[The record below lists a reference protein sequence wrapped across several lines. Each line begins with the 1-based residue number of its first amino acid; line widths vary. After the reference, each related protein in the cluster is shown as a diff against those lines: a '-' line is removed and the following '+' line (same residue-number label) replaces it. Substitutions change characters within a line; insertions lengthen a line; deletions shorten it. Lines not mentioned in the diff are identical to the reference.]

1 MNKLKFAVFI
11 LCAVLA
17 WGCKKETQQSAV
29 LTIDPKVQYTAD
41 IFNDMYLWYES
52 MPTVDLASI
61 STPGDYINKVRY
73 TQDRWSFTMPYTDM
87 MKLLQNGETTGWG
100 FGFGYDNL
108 KNIRIFF
115 VYDNSAMGR
124 AGVKRGWQMKSIN
137 GSPVSSMTS
146 ADFNTALA
154 NTTNTFVFIKND
166 GTETS
171 IQMSKGV
178 IGINSVQY
186 STVFSRGAK
195 KIGYFVFSD
204 FLGSSVKEL
213 NTTFDT
219 FVSQGVTD
227 MILDLRYN
235 GGGTLDCADS
245 LVALLAG
252 KPNKD
257 KIYNTLTYNNKHVR
271 MGYSY
276 KIGLKYNSIQL
287 DKLVIITTSGT
298 ASASELVIS
307 GLKPYLNIKLIG
319 SKTHGKPVGMNIE
332 GITSL
337 NLAVAPIS
345 FRNTNSVGYTDYF
358 DGIPVDF
365 AVNDSPTQD
374 WGDLT
379 DECLKAS
386 VNYITTGAI
395 GFVPQKSTGYLN
407 RTIYKGSDFPIEN
420 LYQFGNGANRSNE

>member
-1 MNKLKFAVFI
+1 LP
-11 LCAVLA
+11 
-17 WGCKKETQQSAV
+17 
-29 LTIDPKVQYTAD
+29 IDAKVQFTAD
-41 IFNDMYLWYES
+41 TFNDLYLWYES
-52 MPTVDLASI
+52 IPTVDLTTLK
-61 STPGDYINKVRY
+61 TPDDYINKVKY
-73 TQDRWSFTMPYTDM
+73 AQDRWSFTMPYTDM
-87 MKLLQNGETTGWG
+87 VKLLQNGETTGWG

-108 KNIRIFF
+108 KNLRIYF

-124 AGVKRGWQMKSIN
+124 AGVKRGWVMKSIN
-137 GSPVSSMTS
+137 GNLVSSMTTT
-146 ADFNTALA
+146 DFNTALGNA
-154 NTTNTFVFIKND
+154 TNTFVFIKND

-171 IQMSKGV
+171 LQMSNGV

-186 STVFSRGAK
+186 STVFTRGAK

-213 NTTFDT
+213 NTTFDK
-219 FVSQGVTD
+219 FVNQGVTD

-257 KIYNTLTYNNKHVR
+257 KVYNTLSYNNKHVR
-271 MGYSY
+271 MGYTY
-276 KIGLKYNSIQL
+276 KIGLKYNSLQL
-287 DKLVIITTSGT
+287 DKLVFITTSGT
-298 ASASELVIS
+298 ASASELLIS

-332 GITSL
+332 GNTTL

-345 FRNTNSVGYTDYF
+345 FRNMNSVGYTDYF

-365 AVNDSPTQD
+365 AVKDSPTQD
-374 WGDLT
+374 WGDLS
-379 DECLKAS
+379 DECLKAA
-386 VNYITTGAI
+386 VNYISTGAI
-395 GFVPQKSTGYLN
+395 GFVPQKSSGNLN
-407 RTIYKGSDFPIEN
+407 QMIYKGTDNPIEN
-420 LYQFGNGANRSNE
+420 LYQFGAGHNVSNER

>member
-61 STPGDYINKVRY
+61 STPGDYINKVRH

-137 GSPVSSMTS
+137 GSLVSSMTT
-146 ADFNTALA
+146 ADLNTALGNA
-154 NTTNTFVFIKND
+154 TNTFVFIKND

-213 NTTFDT
+213 NTTFDE
-219 FVSQGVTD
+219 FISQGVTD

-252 KPNKD
+252 KPYND

-287 DKLVIITTSGT
+287 DKLVFITTSGT
-298 ASASELVIS
+298 ASASELLIS

-332 GITSL
+332 GSTSL

-379 DECLKAS
+379 DECLKAA
-386 VNYITTGAI
+386 VNYISTGAI
-395 GFVPQKSTGYLN
+395 GFVPQKSSGFLN
-407 RTIYKGSDFPIEN
+407 RTIYKESDFPIEN
-420 LYQFGNGANRSNE
+420 LYQFGNGANRLNE

>member
-1 MNKLKFAVFI
+1 MNKLKFLVFI
-11 LCAVLA
+11 VCAVLVL
-17 WGCKKETQQSAV
+17 GCKKDPQQSEA

-41 IFNDMYLWYES
+41 TFNDLYLWYES
-52 MPTVDLASI
+52 MPTVDLPSI
-61 STPGDYINKVRY
+61 STPDDYINKIRY
-73 TQDRWSFTMPYTDM
+73 SQDRWSFTMPYTDM
-87 MKLLQNGETTGWG
+87 MKLLQDGETTGWG

-108 KNIRIFF
+108 KNLRIFF

-124 AGVKRGWQMKSIN
+124 AGVKRGWVMKSIN
-137 GSPVSSMTS
+137 GSPVSAMTS

-171 IQMSKGV
+171 IQMTKGV

-213 NTTFDT
+213 NTTFDK

-227 MILDLRYN
+227 MILDMRYN

-245 LVALLAG
+245 LVALIAG

-257 KIYNTLTYNNKHVR
+257 KIYNTLTYNNKHTR

-332 GITSL
+332 GNTTL

-365 AVNDSPTQD
+365 VVSDSPTQD
-374 WGDLT
+374 WGDLS
-379 DECLKAS
+379 DECLKAA
-386 VNYITTGAI
+386 VNYISTGAI
-395 GFVPQKSTGYLN
+395 GFIPQKSSGLMN
-407 RTIYKGSDFPIEN
+407 QIIYNGTDHPVEN
-420 LYQFGNGANRSNE
+420 LYRFETSPEHSNE